1 MRRVSPPTTSPS
13 RAEHA
18 LACHPAMPCAAV
30 RSLRA
35 AWHWRTQ
42 GGTPRLHLRY
52 TLHADVQALRLP
64 DRRPP
69 RFAGGLWR
77 HTCFEAFVGAPGGS
91 AYHEF
96 NFAPSGEWAAYG
108 FSAERQRDAA
118 ADQPLASL
126 ALAPLVLQDGSVLTL
141 DVGLPLAAL
150 PAGAPDAPW
159 PLGLTAV
166 IEAQDGHLSYWAL
179 HHPAAQPDFHHRGGW
194 TARVP
199 APHAA

>member
-1 MRRVSPPTTSPS
+1 MPPP
-13 RAEHA
+13 
-18 LACHPAMPCAAV
+18 LASHWLLAHPGTPAPAV
-30 RSLRA
+30 RELRVTVGPDPA
-35 AWHWRTQ
+35 Q
-42 GGTPRLHLRY
+42 GGWWLRY
-52 TLHADVQALRLP
+52 TLRAALEALRLP
-64 DRRPP
+64 PP
-69 RFAGGLWR
+69 AAQPGPADGLWR

>member
-1 MRRVSPPTTSPS
+1 MR
-13 RAEHA
+13 A
-18 LACHPAMPCAAV
+18 LAVGARVLPDGGLALV
-30 RSLRA
+30 
-35 AWHWRTQ
+35 WRLA
-42 GGTPRLHLRY
+42 GDL
-52 TLHADVQALRLP
+52 AALRIPSAATALP
-64 DRRPP
+64 PER
-69 RFAGGLWR
+69 LWA

-150 PAGAPDAPW
+150 RAGAPDAPW

>member
-1 MRRVSPPTTSPS
+1 MTCWPLRP
-13 RAEHA
+13 
-18 LACHPAMPCAAV
+18 HPATPGTAV
-30 RSLRA
+30 HRLDVSLA
-35 AWHWRTQ
+35 DAPDGWRLSY
-42 GGTPRLHLRY
+42 RLVGA
-52 TLHADVQALRLP
+52 LHALRLP
-64 DRRPP
+64 APAEHPGPTD
-69 RFAGGLWR
+69 GLWR